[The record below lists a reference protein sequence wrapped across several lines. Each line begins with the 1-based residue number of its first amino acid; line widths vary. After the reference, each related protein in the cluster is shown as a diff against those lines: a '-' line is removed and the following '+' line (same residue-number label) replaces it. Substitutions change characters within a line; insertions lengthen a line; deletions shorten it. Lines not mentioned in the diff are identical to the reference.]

1 MALPEDLFPE
11 GNGSMKEIRPAGKKG
26 RKSSLSSPAFWQ
38 GLYEHLEELYGP
50 QKCFLDHRTAFELL
64 VATILSAQ
72 CTDKRVNLVTKKLF
86 ARASTPEEFALM
98 PQEELEEYIHS
109 CGFYR
114 AKAEHILGAAQ
125 KIVSDFQGELPSTM
139 EGLTSL
145 PGVGRK
151 TANVVL
157 ADSFGVPGFP
167 VDTHVIRLTNH
178 FGIGTKDPHRIE
190 EEVTKLFPFP
200 EKLGELSHLLIL
212 HGRSCC
218 KAGNPDCASCS
229 LVGSFC
235 PGKCETKKRKTAK

>member
-1 MALPEDLFPE
+1 MKNE
-11 GNGSMKEIRPAGKKG
+11 GVAGKKG
-26 RKSSLSSPAFWQ
+26 KNPLCSSPAFWE
-38 GLYEHLEELYGP
+38 GVYEVLESLYGP
-50 QKCFLDHRTAFELL
+50 QKCFLEHETPFELL

-72 CTDKRVNLVTKKLF
+72 CTDKRVNQVTKELF
-86 ARASTPEEFALM
+86 ARANTPEEFAVM
-98 PQEELEEYIHS
+98 PREELEEYIHS

-114 AKAEHILGAAQ
+114 AKAGHILGAAQ

-139 EGLTSL
+139 EELSSL

-178 FGIGTKDPHRIE
+178 FGIGTKDPVKIE
-190 EEVTKLFPFP
+190 ERVTNLFPHP
-200 EKLGELSHLLIL
+200 EKLGELSHLLIF

-218 KAGNPDCASCS
+218 KASNPACSSCCLS
-229 LVGSFC
+229 GEFC
-235 PGKCETKKRKTAK
+235 PGKSKIKKRTKIK